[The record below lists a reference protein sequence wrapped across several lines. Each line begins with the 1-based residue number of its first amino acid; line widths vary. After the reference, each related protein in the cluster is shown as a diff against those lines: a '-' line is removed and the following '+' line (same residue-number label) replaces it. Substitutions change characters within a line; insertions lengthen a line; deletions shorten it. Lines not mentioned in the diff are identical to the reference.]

1 MRNPKGKA
9 MKSPEEKLNWRNKIA
24 GTLGTAQVQE
34 VLEEFLQSARM
45 ELTGW
50 VITTNDPH
58 AYNVHRILGRIDM
71 LEFLINQGKAANKAT
86 EPKDQTK

>member
-1 MRNPKGKA
+1 

-86 EPKDQTK
+86 EPKDKTK